1 MLEFYAL
8 DPGHGDKGDRYDPG
22 ATRGDLVEALIVR
35 RLVPVL
41 AAKLKAAGA
50 NVYTPPEGAYSSRH
64 KAVQAAAGRLRGVYL
79 QLHLNAGGG
88 RYALVRPDGRS
99 SAGRAVS
106 SKLAAELDAAIP
118 ELVGSR
124 GDPVYPDSGA
134 AARDGRDV
142 STEALRSWW
151 TRGHNCIAG
160 IWPIPGVYGL
170 IVECGFVDQPAHD
183 PLWTDA
189 GIERIA
195 DALAASLLRL

>member
-22 ATRGDLVEALIVR
+22 ATRGDLVEAIIVR

-41 AAKLKAAGA
+41 VQKLRAAGA
-50 NVYTPPEGAYSSRH
+50 NVYTPPDGAYSARH
-64 KAVQAAAGRLRGVYL
+64 AAVKAAAGKLWGVYL

-124 GDPVYPDSGA
+124 GDPVYSDSGA

-160 IWPIPGVYGL
+160 IYAVPAVYGL
-170 IVECGFVDQPAHD
+170 IVEVGFIDQPAHD

-189 GIERIA
+189 GIERLA